1 MPRRYYDYSNWES
14 FKQFAELNKFISV
27 VVIIVFFTQLLFVF
41 NFFMSIFK
49 GRKVTSKNPWGST
62 TLEWTTPIVPG
73 HGNWE
78 GPIPEVHRWA
88 YEFQDDGN
96 GNDFI
101 PQNVPLKEGEKD
113 AH

>member
-1 MPRRYYDYSNWES
+1 MPRRDYDYSAWSS
-14 FKQFAELNKFISV
+14 FKQFGPLNHFISV

-49 GRKVTSKNPWGST
+49 GRKVTSLNPWGST
-62 TLEWTTPIVPG
+62 TLEWTTPLHPG

-78 GPIPEVHRWA
+78 GEIPTVYRWP
-88 YEFQDDGN
+88 YDLKDDGN

-101 PQNVPLKEGEKD
+101 PQTVPLRDGEEE
-113 AH
+113 H